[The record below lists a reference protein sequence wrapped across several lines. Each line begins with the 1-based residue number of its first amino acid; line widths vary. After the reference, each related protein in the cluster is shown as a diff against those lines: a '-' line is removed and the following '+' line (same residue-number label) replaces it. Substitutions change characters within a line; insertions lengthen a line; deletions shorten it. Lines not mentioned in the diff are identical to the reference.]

1 MFLHRHT
8 LNVSH
13 LTRIVFEIVLDWA
26 HHNTK
31 IRAIVYKNYRNFRC
45 LTGFTFFFWLTAM
58 SVVHMN
64 HWLTCCCVED
74 YGLMRALFDG
84 TVCNMFWRVSKYDSC
99 VQMEIMFGK
108 KAWEWPNIWYLYP
121 WMRSQFGFII
131 RYLITGIPFFLW
143 SRFRHD
149 ILFSYWECPDPE
161 DSDSFFLY
169 LEEDKGAKQST
180 YYYWKSGM
188 LVPYAKLYILF
199 GKEECN
205 SRISCYLPY
214 IQICLQLCGPN
225 VLCWSIHLHLS
236 ILIWLCE

>member
-1 MFLHRHT
+1 
-8 LNVSH
+8 
-13 LTRIVFEIVLDWA
+13 
-26 HHNTK
+26 
-31 IRAIVYKNYRNFRC
+31 
-45 LTGFTFFFWLTAM
+45 M
-58 SVVHMN
+58 SVVVHMN

-74 YGLMRALFDG
+74 YGLMRVLFDG

>member
-1 MFLHRHT
+1 M
-8 LNVSH
+8 
-13 LTRIVFEIVLDWA
+13 VLDWA

-31 IRAIVYKNYRNFRC
+31 IRAIVYKNDRNFRC

-161 DSDSFFLY
+161 DSDSFFFIWKKIKEQNNRPVIIGRVVCWFLMPNCTY
-169 LEEDKGAKQST
+169 FLGKKNVTLEF
-180 YYYWKSGM
+180 
-188 LVPYAKLYILF
+188 LVTCHIFRFVYNFVVLMSYVDQFI
-199 GKEECN
+199 
-205 SRISCYLPY
+205 Y
-214 IQICLQLCGPN
+214 ICLF
-225 VLCWSIHLHLS
+225 
-236 ILIWLCE
+236 

>member
-1 MFLHRHT
+1 M
-8 LNVSH
+8 
-13 LTRIVFEIVLDWA
+13 
-26 HHNTK
+26 
-31 IRAIVYKNYRNFRC
+31 YKNCLNFRC
-45 LTGFTFFFWLTAM
+45 LTDLTFFLTTAM
-58 SVVHMN
+58 SVVVHMN

-74 YGLMRALFDG
+74 YGLMRVLFDG

-108 KAWEWPNIWYLYP
+108 KAWEWPNIWYLYL

-131 RYLITGIPFFLW
+131 RYLTTGIPFFLW

-149 ILFSYWECPDPE
+149 IFFSYWESPDPE
-161 DSDSFFLY
+161 KDSDSFFLY

-205 SRISCYLPY
+205 SLEFFVTCHIFRFVYNFVVLMSY
-214 IQICLQLCGPN
+214 I
-225 VLCWSIHLHLS
+225 CWSIHLHLS